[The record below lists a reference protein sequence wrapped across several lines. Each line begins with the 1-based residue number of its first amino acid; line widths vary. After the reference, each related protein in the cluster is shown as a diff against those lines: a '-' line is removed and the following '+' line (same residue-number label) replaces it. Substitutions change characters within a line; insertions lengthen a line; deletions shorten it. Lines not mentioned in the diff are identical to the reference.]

1 MTVHKITRND
11 LTPAQNFGI
20 LKAILV
26 KKGIITNQEFEMVQD
41 ELVELQNEALAVDPA
56 YQFMMNKFGSL
67 GKKKE

>member
-1 MTVHKITRND
+1 MTVHKITRKD

-20 LKAILV
+20 LKTILV

-41 ELVELQNEALAVDPA
+41 ELVELQNEALSVDPA

-67 GKKKE
+67 GKKNN